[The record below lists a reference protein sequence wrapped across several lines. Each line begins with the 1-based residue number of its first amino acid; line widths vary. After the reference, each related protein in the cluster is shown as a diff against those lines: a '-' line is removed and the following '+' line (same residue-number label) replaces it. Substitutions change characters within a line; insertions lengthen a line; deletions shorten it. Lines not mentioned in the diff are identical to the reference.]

1 MKVSQ
6 KYNWRFREMMIRE
19 VTVLK
24 INKNQVSN
32 QKSQKEKESYS
43 TKGNNLS
50 QVCFVWGQ
58 QAETE
63 NYS

>member
-1 MKVSQ
+1 
-6 KYNWRFREMMIRE
+6 MIRE
-19 VTVLK
+19 VIVLK